1 MKLLISP
8 LSPFARK
15 ARVLLREAGALG
27 AVEEV
32 PVTTTAL
39 ATDPA
44 ILPHNPTGRIPV
56 LIRPDGPAVVDS
68 RVICRFLDH
77 RLRAGLY
84 PEARLWEVLTL
95 EALADGMAEAALL
108 MAYEVRLRPEERRH
122 GPWVEAQWG
131 KVARG
136 LDALEAR
143 WMSHLLGPLDMGQ
156 VAVACL
162 LGYLDLRHGERGWR
176 EGRPGL
182 AAFATRV
189 GARPSFAGTA
199 PPP

>member
-8 LSPFARK
+8 ASPFVRK
-15 ARVLLREAGALG
+15 VRVLLREAGGLG

-32 PVTTTAL
+32 AVATTPL

-44 ILPHNPTGRIPV
+44 IPAANPTGRIPV
-56 LIRPDGPAVVDS
+56 LIRPDGPAIVDS

-77 RLRAGLY
+77 RLGAGLY
-84 PEARLWEVLTL
+84 PEARIWEVLTL
-95 EALADGMAEAALL
+95 EALADGMADSAVS

-122 GPWVEAQWG
+122 EPWVEAQWG
-131 KVARG
+131 KVSRG

-143 WMSHLLGPLDMGQ
+143 WMSHLAGPLDMGQ

-162 LGYLDLRHGERGWR
+162 LGYLDLRHGARDWR
-176 EGRPGL
+176 QGRPAL
-182 AAFATRV
+182 AAWAART
-189 GARPSFAGTA
+189 AKRPSLRDTA